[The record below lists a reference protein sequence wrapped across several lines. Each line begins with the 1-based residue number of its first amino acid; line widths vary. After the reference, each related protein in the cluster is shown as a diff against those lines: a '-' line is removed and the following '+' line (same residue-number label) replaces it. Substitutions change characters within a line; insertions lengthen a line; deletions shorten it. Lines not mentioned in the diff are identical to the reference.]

1 MWQLEN
7 IKARNICAFE
17 ELDYNIGQK
26 HTTLIFGNN
35 MDNDSQPSN
44 GSGKSALIEAISIG
58 LTGEVLRDIKSV
70 EEIINDSAD
79 EAEIILTLMDEERVF
94 TIERHLYRKSAQTIK
109 LTMNKTIK
117 KGEGKVYDIPCAS
130 VADYNKEVLNIIG
143 LTKDEIFSNIIL
155 SKHKY
160 KPFLSSS
167 DKDKKEI
174 INRFS
179 NGIVVDEAIEELQKD
194 IEPIQTE
201 LSEAQRLVTEKNGQ
215 VTVLA
220 EQIEELK
227 QNSVTSQKNKEA
239 KIADNKNQIS
249 DKRALIRKNEE
260 TIGDLNKQYDNVHSI
275 DEYCQ
280 GLEND
285 EDIDVSKAYKN
296 IAKKFDGYNKNCGED
311 YKLSFDNDYPE
322 LVKQYQNQLK
332 EINKQIS
339 ETSKLLKTEE
349 ASLQKAQTNHLK
361 LKKKCDR
368 FLELYNTKSE
378 NIQKKL
384 NTIKQKI
391 QSLENE
397 CKDLR
402 KQKSDLEKDVSVLET
417 KLAGVIEC
425 PHCHYEFT
433 LADDVDIEETRK
445 ELQDR
450 KGEIQ
455 DIGNT
460 IDDNNAALEEYDADK
475 KKQRQSCEELVN
487 EKSQLSTEL
496 LSSQSSVNGLS
507 THISNIQTELNQLQ
521 NNLSQTEGKIAN
533 MRNKMF
539 DEVFD
544 LIDDT
549 KNSIDNTI
557 KNLDLEIVNAQST
570 IDALE
575 DANKDLENVSE
586 TDVLKTLEDKKEK
599 CQKEYDE
606 AVANQSE
613 VEGRLNKLK
622 QLEAYYVEFKTHL
635 ANTKIEAL
643 GHITNEFLEA
653 IDSDIRIQFSGFTV
667 LKSGKIRDKIFVS
680 LLRDGVD
687 CGSFGKFSEGEKT
700 RVSLASILAMHKLT
714 NLNCDPG
721 KGLDLLVLDEIL
733 EACDEGGLTNTF
745 EALNQLEITSLV
757 VSHGN
762 IAEGYPYRTIVNKQN
777 GVSYINE

>member
-1 MWQLEN
+1 MWQLDN
-7 IKARNICAFE
+7 IKAKNICAFE
-17 ELDYNIGQK
+17 ELDYTIGQG

-70 EEIINDSAD
+70 EEIINDEAD
-79 EAEIILTLMDEERVF
+79 EAEIILTLIDEERIF
-94 TIERHLYRKSAQTIK
+94 TIERHLYRKSTQTIK
-109 LTMNKTIK
+109 LVMNELGDKY
-117 KGEGKVYDIPCAS
+117 EIPCAS
-130 VADYNKEVLNIIG
+130 VADYNKEVLGIIG
-143 LTKDEIFSNIIL
+143 LTKDEIFSNVIL

-201 LSEAQRLVTEKNGQ
+201 LAEAQRLVSEKNGQ
-215 VTVLA
+215 VTVLT

-227 QNSVTSQKNKEA
+227 QNSVTSQKNKET
-239 KIADNKNQIS
+239 KILDNKNQIA

-260 TIGDLNKQYDNVHSI
+260 AIGDLNKQYDDVDDI
-275 DEYCQ
+275 DKYCQ

-285 EDIDVSKAYKN
+285 EDTDVSKAYKS
-296 IAKKFDGYNKNCGED
+296 IAKKFEGYNKICDED
-311 YKLSFDNDYPE
+311 YKLSFQYDYPE
-322 LVKQYQNQLK
+322 LVKQYQAQLK

-339 ETSKLLKTEE
+339 DTSKALKLEE
-349 ASLQKAQTNHLK
+349 NSLQKAQANHLK
-361 LKKKCDR
+361 LKKKCDK
-368 FLELYNTKSE
+368 FLEAYGTKSE
-378 NIQKKL
+378 SIQKKL
-384 NTIKQKI
+384 NAIEQKI
-391 QSLENE
+391 HSLENE
-397 CKDLR
+397 CRDLK
-402 KQKSDLEKDVSVLET
+402 KQKSNLEKDVLMLET
-417 KLAGVIEC
+417 KLAGIIVC
-425 PHCHYEFT
+425 PHCHHEFT
-433 LADDVDIEETRK
+433 LANDVDIEETRK

-455 DIGNT
+455 DIGKT
-460 IDDNNAALEEYDADK
+460 IDENNAALEEYDADK
-475 KKQRQSCEELVN
+475 TKQRQSSEELAK
-487 EKSQLSTEL
+487 EKSQLSMEL
-496 LSSQSSVNGLS
+496 SGSQSSVNELS
-507 THISNIQTELNQLQ
+507 TNISNIKTELSKLQ

-570 IDALE
+570 IDTLE

-586 TDVLKTLEDKKEK
+586 TDVLKTLEDKKAK
-599 CQKEYDE
+599 CQQEYDK
-606 AVANQSE
+606 AV
-613 VEGRLNKLK
+613 VEQGDVEERLNKLK

-643 GHITNEFLEA
+643 GYITNEFLEA

-667 LKSGKIRDKIFVS
+667 LKSGKIRDKISVS

-762 IAEGYPYRTIVNKQN
+762 IAEGYPYRTVVNKQN